1 MHSGFVSLIFQLYT
15 LIYLHIK
22 EDVYCGFHIYMAL
35 GAELLVLQG
44 PVGDGEGGAL
54 SAALQQGAREQ
65 GSSGGDGSRRK
76 GGGSEG
82 KEEESGAPS

>member
-1 MHSGFVSLIFQLYT
+1 
-15 LIYLHIK
+15 
-22 EDVYCGFHIYMAL
+22 MAL

-82 KEEESGAPS
+82 RQWCSFQAEQNEKTDWSVAVVRQFKLLCFILTELVLKII